1 MITFIFVFLAIG
13 LVSLVASLASRLIS
27 PKIWGPAGV
36 TLMAMTVAAL
46 GAASLR
52 STSAIATFNHPV
64 FGSLSILCDPLAAWF
79 MLIVGVLFAI
89 GAVYGAAYLSHYK
102 ATTRQLALH
111 WLSFLVTL
119 AGLGILLTTDNL
131 IVFLLGWEFM
141 AIGSFFAV
149 IFEYDHPPVVKAG
162 LNYFIQS
169 HIAVL
174 LITIVFAWSISATGS
189 TSFDGLRSFFSS
201 SSTATQIVAMAL
213 LIAGF
218 GFKAGFVPFHSWLP
232 LAHPAAPSHISA
244 LMSGVIVKAGIYGI
258 IRFGSMLSGAEAQLP
273 IGVAIL
279 VVGIVSGLYGIL
291 NAAEHRD
298 FKRMLAYCTIENV
311 GIIAMGIGV
320 GFIGLAQESVVLT
333 VLGFGGALF
342 HTLNHAIFKALLFFG
357 AGNVYVRLHTRNMEE
372 LGGLG
377 RQMPR
382 TSLIFLVGSLAIGGL
397 PPLGGFVSELL
408 IYDGFLNG
416 LGSGSISVSVLMA
429 IAGCSLAVIGG
440 VSMLAFTKTYGV
452 IFLGSPR
459 KPHIHEPE
467 EVQPAMLWPAYALLA
482 IMAVVL
488 LLPSQI
494 VAHLFSV
501 SLLTFGIHAT
511 GTDTVAL
518 NNVVSLTGTVG
529 YAMTALIILILIFSA
544 IRRAAGMSLPSTS
557 GDTWGCGY
565 KRPIEG
571 IQYTSKSF
579 AKTLLDMCR
588 TFLPT
593 TERFAP
599 ITTEEIFPK
608 NRAHISADK
617 DLIDDKLVT
626 PGTTALQTGLKRFQ
640 FVQNGMLQRY
650 IVYGL
655 AYVAILVAIV
665 IIFN

>member
-1 MITFIFVFLAIG
+1 MAITVATLGAI
-13 LVSLVASLASRLIS
+13 SLCSTTTVAS
-27 PKIWGPAGV
+27 
-36 TLMAMTVAAL
+36 
-46 GAASLR
+46 
-52 STSAIATFNHPV
+52 FHHPV
-64 FGSLSILCDPLAAWF
+64 FGNLNVLCDPFSAWF
-79 MLIVGVLFAI
+79 MIIVGVIFAI
-89 GAVYGAAYLSHYK
+89 GAVYGAGYLSHYK
-102 ATTRQLALH
+102 TVTRQLALH
-111 WLSFLVTL
+111 WLSFVVTL

-149 IFEYDHPPVVKAG
+149 IFEYDHPQVVKAG

-174 LITIVFAWSISATGS
+174 LITIVFAWSISTTGS
-189 TSFDGLRSFFSS
+189 TTYDGLRQFFAT
-201 SSTATQIVAMAL
+201 SSTATQITAMAL

-258 IRFGSMLSGAEAQLP
+258 VRFGAMLSGAEAQMP
-273 IGVAIL
+273 IGAAMLI
-279 VVGIVSGLYGIL
+279 VGIISGLYGIL
-291 NAAEHRD
+291 NAAENRD

-320 GFIGLAQESVVLT
+320 GFIGMAQGSTVLT
-333 VLGFGGALF
+333 MLGFGGALF

-357 AGNVYVRLHTRNMEE
+357 AGNVYVRLHTRNMEQ

-377 RQMPR
+377 KFMPR
-382 TSLIFLVGSLAIGGL
+382 TSTVFLLGSLAIGGL
-397 PPLGGFVSELL
+397 PPLGGFISELL
-408 IYDGFLNG
+408 IYNGFLNG
-416 LGSGSISVSVLMA
+416 FGSQSLSVSVLMA
-429 IAGCSLAVIGG
+429 LSGCALAIIGG

-459 KPHIHEPE
+459 KSFTHEPT
-467 EVQPAMLWPAYALLA
+467 EVQPSMLWPAYALIA

-488 LLPSQI
+488 LIPSKI

-501 SLLTFGIHAT
+501 SLLTFGISASEPELN
-511 GTDTVAL
+511 AL
-518 NNVVSLTGTVG
+518 NGVVSLTGTVG
-529 YAMTALIILILIFSA
+529 VAMVALIILILIFSA
-544 IRRAAGMSLPSTS
+544 IRRTVAMRLPVST

-565 KRPIEG
+565 KRPIAG

-588 TFLPT
+588 VFLPT
-593 TERFAP
+593 TERFTP
-599 ITTEEIFPK
+599 LTTEEIFPK
-608 NRAHISADK
+608 DRSHLSVDK
-617 DLIDDKLVT
+617 DLVDDKLVT
-626 PGTTALQTGLKRFQ
+626 PATDTLQTSLKRFQ
-640 FVQNGMLQRY
+640 FIQNGMLQRY